1 MLCRVRCWRPSAR
14 GPLHRFPDPMHSSLS
29 AEHRRLAAL
38 RATGLLDTP
47 PSEEFD
53 RITRLACQVF
63 GVPIA
68 LVSFVDADRQWFKS
82 RVGLQVPETCR
93 EDAFCDHTIRTT
105 GVMVVEDALAD
116 PRFARNPLVL
126 DAPHIR
132 FYAGAPLVLRGGHS
146 LGSLCLIDTEPR
158 TFDTAQQRQL
168 EDLAA
173 MVMAQ
178 IDLQCSNARVDE
190 STLLPNRAQL
200 LHDLVGL
207 CRTDPGGGRVLAL
220 LELLPHDGLMDAV
233 RAVGM
238 QPIEQL
244 TYEAGQRLAQFV
256 GTESRVYHT
265 SIARL
270 ALVLQPEQA
279 HALEA
284 FALQLLG
291 TFAAPLSTGHSGL
304 VINQRRRVG
313 LARFK
318 LEAADAV
325 DVLRRA
331 NAALYQ
337 YPAPDTAVCHYDA
350 AVDAGYRRSY
360 ELLASVPRALMAGEF
375 RLVYQPQFE
384 RATTRYTSLE
394 ALLRWDHPQR
404 GPIPPGDFIP
414 LLEKTTYIHA
424 VTQWVLDTALA
435 QIRAWEDA
443 GLVVDVAINVSP
455 RNLEQPDFTDS
466 LRDAFARHRI
476 APSRLEI
483 ECTENAVLTE
493 GPTLQGINAARALG
507 VRVALDDFGTG
518 YCNFGCL
525 YGLSAEVLKLD
536 QALIRP
542 IGSDA
547 RALDVVRGM
556 VQLGHTLG
564 YRLLAEGVE
573 TAEVFDQLMLL
584 GCDQVQG
591 YYLSRPLPPAEAFDF
606 VRRWNQLVVL
616 E

>member
-1 MLCRVRCWRPSAR
+1 MN
-14 GPLHRFPDPMHSSLS
+14 SSLS

-38 RATGLLDTP
+38 QATGLLDTP

-53 RITRLACQVF
+53 RITRLACQLF

-68 LVSFVDADRQWFKS
+68 LVSLVDADRQWFKS
-82 RVGLQVPETCR
+82 RVGLAVPETCR

-105 GVMVVEDALAD
+105 QVMVIEDTLED
-116 PRFARNPLVL
+116 PRFAQGALVQGE
-126 DAPHIR
+126 PRIR
-132 FYAGAPLVLRGGHS
+132 FYAGAPLVLRGGHA
-146 LGSLCLIDTEPR
+146 LGSLCLIDTVPR
-158 TFDTAQQRQL
+158 PFSADQQRQL

-200 LHDLVGL
+200 LQDLVGL
-207 CRTDPGGGRVLAL
+207 CRAEPGGHRVLAL
-220 LELLPHDGLMDAV
+220 LELMPPDGLMDAI

-238 QPIEQL
+238 QPVEQL
-244 TYEAGQRLAQFV
+244 TYEAGQRLAQFL
-256 GTESRVYHT
+256 GSESRIYHT
-265 SIARL
+265 SIARI
-270 ALVLQPEQA
+270 ALVLQPQEGD
-279 HALEA
+279 ALRD
-284 FALQLLG
+284 FAGQLLG
-291 TFAAPLSTGHSGL
+291 TFLAPLSDGSSGL

-313 LARFK
+313 LAPFA
-318 LEAADAV
+318 LETADAI
-325 DVLRRA
+325 DALRRA

-337 YPAPDTAVCHYDA
+337 HPSPDVAICDYDA
-350 AVDAGYRRSY
+350 AADASYRRSY
-360 ELLASVPRALMAGEF
+360 ELIASVPRALAAGEF

-384 RATTRYTSLE
+384 RATTRYTSVE
-394 ALLRWDHPQR
+394 ALLRWDHPQL
-404 GPIPPGDFIP
+404 GPVPPGDFIP
-414 LLEKTTYIHA
+414 LLEKTVHIQA
-424 VTQWVLDTALA
+424 VTRWVLDTALA
-435 QIRAWEDA
+435 QVRAWEDA

-466 LRDAFARHRI
+466 LREACARHRL

-493 GPTLQGINAARALG
+493 GPTLRGINEARALG

-542 IGSDA
+542 IGCDA

-591 YYLSRPLPPAEAFDF
+591 YYLSRPLPPAEAFEF
-606 VRRWNQLVVL
+606 VGRWNQLVTP

>member
-1 MLCRVRCWRPSAR
+1 MN
-14 GPLHRFPDPMHSSLS
+14 SSLS

-38 RATGLLDTP
+38 QATGLLDTP

-53 RITRLACQVF
+53 RITRLACQLF

-68 LVSFVDADRQWFKS
+68 LVSLVDADRQWFKS
-82 RVGLQVPETCR
+82 RVGLAVPETCR

-105 GVMVVEDALAD
+105 QVMVIEDTLED
-116 PRFARNPLVL
+116 PRFAQSALVQGE
-126 DAPHIR
+126 PRIR
-132 FYAGAPLVLRGGHS
+132 FYAGAPLVLRGGHA
-146 LGSLCLIDTEPR
+146 LGSLCLIDTVPR
-158 TFDTAQQRQL
+158 PFSADQQRQL

-200 LHDLVGL
+200 LQDLVGL
-207 CRTDPGGGRVLAL
+207 CRAEPGGHRVLAL
-220 LELLPHDGLMDAV
+220 LELMPPDGLMDAI

-238 QPIEQL
+238 QPVEQL
-244 TYEAGQRLAQFV
+244 TYEAGQRLAQFL
-256 GTESRVYHT
+256 GSESRIYHT
-265 SIARL
+265 SIARI
-270 ALVLQPEQA
+270 ALVLQPQEGD
-279 HALEA
+279 ALRD
-284 FALQLLG
+284 FAGQLLG
-291 TFAAPLSTGHSGL
+291 TFLAPLSDGSSGL

-313 LARFK
+313 LAPFA
-318 LEAADAV
+318 LETADAI
-325 DVLRRA
+325 DALRRA

-337 YPAPDTAVCHYDA
+337 HPSPDVAICDYDA
-350 AVDAGYRRSY
+350 AADASYRRSY
-360 ELLASVPRALMAGEF
+360 ELIASVPRALAAGEF

-384 RATTRYTSLE
+384 RATTRYTSVE
-394 ALLRWDHPQR
+394 ALLRWDHPQL
-404 GPIPPGDFIP
+404 GPVPPGDFIP
-414 LLEKTTYIHA
+414 LLEKTVHIQA
-424 VTQWVLDTALA
+424 VTRWVLDTALA
-435 QIRAWEDA
+435 QVRAWEDA

-466 LRDAFARHRI
+466 LREACARHRL

-493 GPTLQGINAARALG
+493 GPTLRGINEARALG

-542 IGSDA
+542 IGCDA

-591 YYLSRPLPPAEAFDF
+591 YYLSRPLPPAEAFEF
-606 VRRWNQLVVL
+606 VGRWNQLVTP

>member
-1 MLCRVRCWRPSAR
+1 MNP
-14 GPLHRFPDPMHSSLS
+14 PLS

-38 RATGLLDTP
+38 QATGLLDTP

-53 RITRLACQVF
+53 RITRLASQLF

-68 LVSFVDADRQWFKS
+68 LVSLVDADRQWFKS
-82 RVGLQVPETCR
+82 RVGLAVRETCR
-93 EDAFCDHTIRTT
+93 EDAFCDRTIRTT
-105 GVMVVEDALAD
+105 EVTVVEDALAD
-116 PRFARNPLVL
+116 PRFAQNPLVL
-126 DAPHIR
+126 GSPHIR
-132 FYAGAPLVLRGGHS
+132 FYAGAPLILRGGHA
-146 LGSLCLIDTEPR
+146 LGSLCLIDTVPR
-158 TFDTAQQRQL
+158 TFGIAQQRQL

-173 MVMAQ
+173 LVMAQ
-178 IDLQCSNARVDE
+178 IDLQCSSARVDE
-190 STLLPNRAQL
+190 ATLLPNRAQL
-200 LHDLVGL
+200 LQDLVGL
-207 CRTDPGGGRVLAL
+207 CRADPGGQRVLAL
-220 LELLPHDGLMDAV
+220 LELLPHDGLMDAI

-238 QPIEQL
+238 QPIERL
-244 TYEAGQRLAQFV
+244 TYEAGQRLAHFL
-256 GTESRVYHT
+256 GAESRIYHT
-265 SIARL
+265 SVARL
-270 ALVLQPEQA
+270 ALVLQPEA
-279 HALEA
+279 GDTLRD
-284 FALQLLG
+284 FARQLLD
-291 TFAAPLSTGHSGL
+291 TFLAPLSAGSSGM
-304 VINQRRRVG
+304 VINQRRRLG
-313 LARFK
+313 LAPFR
-318 LEAADAV
+318 LESADAI
-325 DVLRRA
+325 DALRRA

-337 YPAPDTAVCHYDA
+337 YPSPDTAICDYDA

-360 ELLASVPRALMAGEF
+360 ELIASVPRALAAGEF

-384 RATTRYTSLE
+384 RATTRYTSVE
-394 ALLRWDHPQR
+394 ALLRWDHPQL
-404 GPIPPGDFIP
+404 GPVPPGDFIP
-414 LLEKTTYIHA
+414 LLEKTIHIQA
-424 VTQWVLDTALA
+424 VTRWVLDTALA

-443 GLVVDVAINVSP
+443 GLVVNVAINVSP
-455 RNLEQPDFTDS
+455 RNLEQPDFVDT
-466 LRDAFARHRI
+466 LREACARHHM

-493 GPTLQGINAARALG
+493 GPTLRGINEARALG

-591 YYLSRPLPPAEAFDF
+591 YYLSRPLPPAEAFEF
-606 VRRWNQLVVL
+606 VRRWNQLVVPG
-616 E
+616 

>member
-1 MLCRVRCWRPSAR
+1 MNP
-14 GPLHRFPDPMHSSLS
+14 SLS

-38 RATGLLDTP
+38 QATGLLDTP

-53 RITRLACQVF
+53 RITRLACQLF

-68 LVSFVDADRQWFKS
+68 LVSLVDADRQWFKS
-82 RVGLQVPETCR
+82 RVGLAVPETCR

-105 GVMVVEDALAD
+105 QVMVIEDTLED
-116 PRFARNPLVL
+116 PRFAQNALVQGE
-126 DAPHIR
+126 PRIR
-132 FYAGAPLVLRGGHS
+132 FYAGAPLVLRGGHA
-146 LGSLCLIDTEPR
+146 LGSLCLIDTAPR
-158 TFDTAQQRQL
+158 PFGIAQQRQL

-190 STLLPNRAQL
+190 ATLLPNRAQL
-200 LHDLVGL
+200 LQDLVGL
-207 CRTDPGGGRVLAL
+207 CRAEPGGHRVLAL
-220 LELLPHDGLMDAV
+220 LELLPHDGLMDAI

-238 QPIEQL
+238 QPVEQL
-244 TYEAGQRLAQFV
+244 TYEAGQRLAQFL
-256 GTESRVYHT
+256 GSESRIYHT
-265 SIARL
+265 SIARI
-270 ALVLQPEQA
+270 ALVLQPQEGD
-279 HALEA
+279 ALRD
-284 FALQLLG
+284 FAGQLLG
-291 TFAAPLSTGHSGL
+291 TFLTPLSDGSSGM

-313 LARFK
+313 LAPFT
-318 LEAADAV
+318 LEPADAI
-325 DVLRRA
+325 DALRRA

-337 YPAPDTAVCHYDA
+337 HPSPDTAICDYDA
-350 AVDAGYRRSY
+350 AVDANYRRSY
-360 ELLASVPRALMAGEF
+360 ELIASVPRALSAGEF

-384 RATTRYTSLE
+384 RATTRYTSVE
-394 ALLRWDHPQR
+394 ALLRWDHPQL
-404 GPIPPGDFIP
+404 GPVPPGDFIP
-414 LLEKTTYIHA
+414 LLEKTVHIQA
-424 VTQWVLDTALA
+424 VTRWVLETALA

-455 RNLEQPDFTDS
+455 RNLEQPDFAAT
-466 LRDAFARHRI
+466 LREACARHRL

-483 ECTENAVLTE
+483 ECTENAVLTD

-542 IGSDA
+542 IGCDA

-573 TAEVFDQLMLL
+573 NAEVFDQLMLI
-584 GCDQVQG
+584 GCD
-591 YYLSRPLPPAEAFDF
+591 
-606 VRRWNQLVVL
+606 
-616 E
+616 